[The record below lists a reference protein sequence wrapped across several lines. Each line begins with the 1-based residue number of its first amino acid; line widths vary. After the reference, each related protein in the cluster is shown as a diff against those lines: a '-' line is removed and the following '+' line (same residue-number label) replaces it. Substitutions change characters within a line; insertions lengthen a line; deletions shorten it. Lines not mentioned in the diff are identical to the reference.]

1 MIETTPAYFP
11 MANIID
17 TLLDTQELEIFSTAL
32 QIAGLDKQLDNVG
45 NFTIFA
51 PNNRAFTQLS
61 QLTLQNLSQNIS
73 LLITTLS
80 NHIIHGKLR
89 HQYLLKMYDLGK
101 RTMVRTSIDGL
112 RLTIDLNNGIAI
124 DKSSV
129 LSVGKST
136 DNAIVY
142 PIDRV
147 IMTVS

>member
-1 MIETTPAYFP
+1 

-51 PNNRAFTQLS
+51 PNNRAFTRLP

-89 HQYLLKMYDLGK
+89 HKYLLEMYDLGK

-136 DNAIVY
+136 ENAIVY
-142 PIDRV
+142 SIDRV

>member
-1 MIETTPAYFP
+1 MSQIV
-11 MANIID
+11 N

-32 QIAGLDKQLDNVG
+32 QIAGLNKTLENIG

-51 PNNRAFTQLS
+51 PNNRAFTRLPK
-61 QLTLQNLSQNIS
+61 LTLQSLSQNVS

-80 NHIIHGKLR
+80 HHIIHGKLR

-101 RTMVRTSIDGL
+101 RTIVRTSIDGL
-112 RLTIDLNNGIAI
+112 RLTIDLNDGIAI

-136 DNAIVY
+136 DKAIVY
-142 PIDRV
+142 AIDRV
-147 IMTVS
+147 IMTDSF